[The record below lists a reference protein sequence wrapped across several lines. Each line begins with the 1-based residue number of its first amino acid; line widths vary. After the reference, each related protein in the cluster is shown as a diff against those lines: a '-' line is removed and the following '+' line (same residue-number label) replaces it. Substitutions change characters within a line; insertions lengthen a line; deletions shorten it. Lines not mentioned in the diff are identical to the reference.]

1 MPEPPPNSF
10 YAPTRAAWRRWLA
23 KHHATSAGVWLI
35 YDKQSS
41 GKRRL
46 SYADAVEEALCF
58 GWVDSRPNRLDEARY
73 MQMFSPRKPRSPW
86 SKLNQERVERL
97 TAAGLMTPAGLA
109 KVEQAKHDG
118 SWSRFDGV
126 AQTVPPDLKRA
137 LASSA
142 EARQYFAAFPP
153 SSKRIILE
161 WIASARTAPT
171 REKRIAETVSMAA
184 KNLRANHYRQ
194 PKGK

>member
-10 YAPTRAAWRRWLA
+10 HPPTRAAWRRWLA
-23 KHHATSAGVWLI
+23 KHHASSTGVWLI

-46 SYADAVEEALCF
+46 CYADAVEEALCF

-73 MQMFSPRKPRSPW
+73 MQLFSPRKPRSPW

-109 KVEQAKHDG
+109 KVEQAKQDG

-137 LASSA
+137 LAASA
-142 EARQYFAAFPP
+142 EARLYFAAFPP

-161 WIASARTAPT
+161 WIASARTAAT